1 MKSLCRTFG
10 LFACYSQWIYDFSSK
25 VQPLSA
31 VKVFPISH
39 EAEAAFQQLKRDIE
53 DSVVVAID
61 ESIPFEVATD
71 ASDFANAATLSLH
84 GLEARHPAIEKEA
97 QAIIETVRHW
107 KHYLTGRHLTLK
119 TDQRSVIF
127 MFDKHQRSKV
137 KNVR

>member
-71 ASDFANAATLSLH
+71 ASDFANAATLSLFMVW
-84 GLEARHPAIEKEA
+84 RHVIQRLRRKPKQSSRLYDIGS
-97 QAIIETVRHW
+97 IISQEDT
-107 KHYLTGRHLTLK
+107 
-119 TDQRSVIF
+119 
-127 MFDKHQRSKV
+127 
-137 KNVR
+137 